1 MMYTDKQ
8 IKLAYKNGL
17 LEEVRNNMIEAEIAK
32 KYSIGTQI
40 AILRQ
45 ANTKPSEYEEFT
57 AYAEQCKVSVKEKI
71 AAILSVD
78 VNEVNRLT

>member
-1 MMYTDKQ
+1 MMYTDRQ

-17 LEEVRNNMIEAEIAK
+17 LDNIKNSLIEAEIAK

-45 ANTKPSEYEEFT
+45 SGTKPEEYLEFNL
-57 AYAEQCKVSVKEKI
+57 YAEQCKTAVKERI
-71 AAILSVD
+71 ANVVGISIDEL
-78 VNEVNRLT
+78 

>member
-45 ANTKPSEYEEFT
+45 STLKEEEYLEFNL
-57 AYAEQCKVSVKEKI
+57 YAEQCKTAVKEKI
-71 AAILSVD
+71 ANVLGIPVGEL
-78 VNEVNRLT
+78 

>member
-45 ANTKPSEYEEFT
+45 SGTKPEEYLEFNL
-57 AYAEQCKVSVKEKI
+57 YAEQCKTAVKEKI
-71 AAILSVD
+71 ANVLGIPVGEL
-78 VNEVNRLT
+78 